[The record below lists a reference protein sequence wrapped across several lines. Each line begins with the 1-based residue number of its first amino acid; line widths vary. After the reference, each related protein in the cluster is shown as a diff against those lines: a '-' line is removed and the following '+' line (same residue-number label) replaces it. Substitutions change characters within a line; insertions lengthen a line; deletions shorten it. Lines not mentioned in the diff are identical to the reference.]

1 MRKIALLSIVTATA
15 LTAAGY
21 KIPENSVN
29 AVALSNAYVANAH
42 GADAAYYNPAN
53 MVFSDNSGG
62 TMEVD
67 LTYVGLSE
75 INYKSTDATVNISS
89 KGENFLIPTFHYVSP
104 KVDNFRF
111 GLSIVSPA
119 GLSKKWSDAPA
130 STTAKEFALQ
140 TIEINPTVAYMLNEQ
155 LSMAF
160 GIRGIYSNGIVKNAY
175 YEMEGKSFDWGYNLA
190 VTLKPNK
197 DTNIALTYRSGV
209 DLHLSGDTS
218 TTATTINS
226 GVKVLL
232 PVPAIISF
240 GVSHTFG
247 DSTTLEAVLEHNVW
261 SAYDK
266 LDFDFDNATN
276 ETVLGGSHVK
286 NWKDT
291 DTVRIGV
298 THTYEKVTAMAG
310 FAYDPSPIPNKTL
323 GYDLPGSDSK
333 IFSLGGRYDL
343 TNSINVGL
351 AGLVSLKDDRE
362 VNNSSINGK
371 FTNSHAYLLTAG
383 LEYKF

>member
-1 MRKIALLSIVTATA
+1 MRKIALLSVVTATT
-15 LTAAGY
+15 LMAAGY

-42 GADAAYYNPAN
+42 GADTAYYNPAN
-53 MVFSDNSGG
+53 MVFSDNKGG
-62 TMEVD
+62 ALEVD
-67 LTYVGLSE
+67 VTYIGLTKT
-75 INYKSTDATVNISS
+75 NYKSSDGTTDISS
-89 KGENFLIPTFHYVSP
+89 KAEDFVVPTFHYVSP
-104 KVDNFRF
+104 AVDDFRF
-111 GLSIVSPA
+111 GLSLISPA

-130 STTAKEFALQ
+130 STTAKEFTLQ
-140 TIEINPTVAYMLNEQ
+140 TIEINPTVAYKLNEQ

-160 GIRGIYSNGIVKNAY
+160 GIRGIHSNGIVKNAY
-175 YEMEGKSFDWGYNLA
+175 YEMKGKGFDWGYNLA

-197 DTNIALTYRSGV
+197 DTNIALTYRSRV
-209 DLHLSGDTS
+209 DLHLSGDATN
-218 TTATTINS
+218 TATTIDS

-232 PVPAIISF
+232 PVPATISF

-247 DSTTLEAVLEHNVW
+247 DSTTLEAVLEHNIW

-286 NWKDT
+286 NWNDT
-291 DTVRIGV
+291 DTVRIGL
-298 THTYEKVTAMAG
+298 THKYDKTTAMAG
-310 FAYDPSPIPNKTL
+310 FAYDPSPIPNATL

-343 TNSINVGL
+343 TNSINIGL

-362 VNNSSINGK
+362 VQNSSINGT
-371 FTNSHAYLLTAG
+371 FTNSRAYLLTAG